1 MSSPS
6 NTPGPA
12 VSRELASTQVLM
24 RFFLRIVICA
34 LFALASRRG
43 FGKTLEDLLV
53 LAVFYCIIA
62 ASIRR
67 ETPFAPVLT
76 HFDEAAAY
84 AVIARLTATIA

>member
-24 RFFLRIVICA
+24 RFFLRIVIFV

-62 ASIRR
+62 ASLRR
-67 ETPFAPVLT
+67 ETPFGPVLT

-84 AVIARLTATIA
+84 AVVARLTAMIS

>member
-12 VSRELASTQVLM
+12 VPRENTSTQVLM
-24 RFFLRIVICA
+24 RFLLRIVIFA
-34 LFALASRRG
+34 LFALASRQG
-43 FGKTLEDLLV
+43 FGKTLEGLLV

-67 ETPFAPVLT
+67 ETPFGPVLT

-84 AVIARLTATIA
+84 AVIARLAATIS